1 MQVYKKLFFGL
12 ATLFLLT
19 SLLFYFMTENLY
31 LTLGYGVICLGSA
44 AFLSLFTY
52 RKYENK
58 KIKFN
63 ECVSFINKFII
74 SLSING
80 SLLDSFNSCK
90 EIINNKLYLELKVFD
105 DVESRIEYLKKYYNY
120 RIFEIFSGVV
130 NEYLDKG
137 GDVLNYSSSL
147 LAEARRT
154 QSTVN
159 NLFSNSIKHLIA
171 FITMWLF
178 SFLILLVAKISLAD
192 FYNNFINNNGYLIV
206 LSLGFIFF
214 IATFVVFFQSLSL
227 NKFIEE
233 GRYEEK

>member
-1 MQVYKKLFFGL
+1 MQIDLH
-12 ATLFLLT
+12 
-19 SLLFYFMTENLY
+19 S
-31 LTLGYGVICLGSA
+31 LTLQKA
-44 AFLSLFTY
+44 
-52 RKYENK
+52 
-58 KIKFN
+58 
-63 ECVSFINKFII
+63 
-74 SLSING
+74 
-80 SLLDSFNSCK
+80 K